1 MQPRSSGTGVSPV
14 YGRESRGCGGAET
27 HGRDARATIRRENLR
42 RPRELLRI
50 IVQMNRIKR
59 HELHR
64 LSLTELNRRN
74 SGENTFSKPNLF
86 FLSVSIG
93 VNPWLKSI

>member
-27 HGRDARATIRRENLR
+27 HGRDARATTRRENLR
-42 RPRELLRI
+42 RLRELLGI
-50 IVQMNRIKR
+50 VVQMNRIKR

-64 LSLTELNRRN
+64 LWRTELNRRN
-74 SGENTFSKPNLF
+74 RGENEFSKSNLF
-86 FLSVSIG
+86 FRSVSIR
-93 VNPWLKSI
+93 VNSWFRKI

>member
-1 MQPRSSGTGVSPV
+1 MAAKVEAVAEQKHTGGTPV
-14 YGRESRGCGGAET
+14 PLT
-27 HGRDARATIRRENLR
+27 RRENLR
-42 RPRELLRI
+42 RLRELLRI
-50 IVQMNRIKR
+50 VVQMNRIKR

-86 FLSVSIG
+86 FLSVSIR
-93 VNPWLKSI
+93 VNPWLKSS